1 MEVTIHGH
9 NLEVSPRLEEYV
21 DKKLQRLDRKLT
33 DIVDARMDLGVE
45 NARSAND
52 RQVAQLT
59 LRTERGMILRAEEHT
74 ADMFA
79 AIDAVM
85 EKITRQIERYKGRGK
100 ERTRQRRRSAQ
111 AEVSSA
117 LVAVEEE
124 EVAEPLIARRK
135 RFALTPMTEDDA
147 VEQMELLG
155 HPFYVFFNSEE
166 KAINV
171 LYRREDGSY
180 GLLMPE
186 PSAE

>member
-1 MEVTIHGH
+1 MEITIHGH

-33 DIVDARMDLGVE
+33 DIVGARVDLGVE
-45 NARSAND
+45 NARSAGD

-59 LRTERGMILRAEEHT
+59 LRTERGMILRAEERT
-74 ADMFA
+74 GDMFT

-85 EKITRQIERYKGRGK
+85 EKIARQIERYKGRGK
-100 ERTRQRRRSAQ
+100 VRTRQRRRSAEAVANGTVTAPI
-111 AEVSSA
+111 AEETLP
-117 LVAVEEE
+117 LVV
-124 EVAEPLIARRK
+124 RRK
-135 RFALTPMTEDDA
+135 RFTLAPMTENDA
-147 VEQMELLG
+147 VEQLELLG

-166 KAINV
+166 KSINV

-186 PSAE
+186 PEVE

>member
-1 MEVTIHGH
+1 MEITIHGH

-33 DIVDARMDLGVE
+33 DIVDARVDLGVE
-45 NARSAND
+45 NARSAGD

-59 LRTERGMILRAEEHT
+59 LRTERGMILRAEERT
-74 ADMFA
+74 SDMFT

-85 EKITRQIERYKGRGK
+85 EKIARQIERYKGRGK
-100 ERTRQRRRSAQ
+100 ERTRQRRRSAEA
-111 AEVSSA
+111 AEISA
-117 LVAVEEE
+117 VAAPVPEPAPLV
-124 EVAEPLIARRK
+124 ARRK
-135 RFALTPMTEDDA
+135 RFTLTPMTEEDA
-147 VEQMELLG
+147 VEQLELLG

-166 KAINV
+166 KSINV

-186 PSAE
+186 PGLA